1 LILFIVCPVESN
13 ETPQNAAQ
21 NHFLKGSIM
30 KAKSI
35 ILGNTY
41 HMTLGRNEVL
51 GEVIAETE
59 TGWQVRLT
67 ASDKVIKVN
76 NADRFLRKARMIATT
91 QDEATVARQDTKAT
105 KGKAKTT
112 KTPQNENVE
121 ADQPKHGGIK
131 GLMSGLDAAARVLTE
146 DNTEMNV
153 RQIAEAAIE
162 RGYWSPAGATP
173 QATISSAIQREI
185 VSKGAESRFFKAG
198 KGLFA
203 TYAPKEEQNY

>member
-1 LILFIVCPVESN
+1 MCHVKNN

-21 NHFLKGSIM
+21 NHFLKGIPM

-76 NADRFLRKARMIATT
+76 SPDRFLRKARMIATT
-91 QDEATVARQDTKAT
+91 QDEAADTVQDTKAI
-105 KGKAKTT
+105 KSKAKTSQT
-112 KTPQNENVE
+112 ENVE
-121 ADQPKHGGIK
+121 AKRE
-131 GLMSGLDAAARVLTE
+131 GLSGLDAAHRVLVE
-146 DNTEMNV
+146 IGKPLNA
-153 RQIAEAAIE
+153 RQIAEAILE
-162 RGYWSPAGATP
+162 RGYCPNLKGKTP
-173 QATISSAIQREI
+173 QATISSSMQREI
-185 VSKGAESRFFKAG
+185 TRLGDESRFYKAG
-198 KGLFA
+198 KGQFA
-203 TYAPKEEQNY
+203 AVECRQK

>member
-1 LILFIVCPVESN
+1 
-13 ETPQNAAQ
+13 
-21 NHFLKGSIM
+21 M

-67 ASDKVIKVN
+67 ASDKVINVN
-76 NADRFLRKARMIATT
+76 NADRFLRKARVVATT
-91 QDEATVARQDTKAT
+91 QDEATDAAQDTKAT
-105 KGKAKTT
+105 KGKAKTLKAD

-121 ADQPKHGGIK
+121 AEQPKKRGGIK

-173 QATISSAIQREI
+173 AATISSAIQREI
-185 VSKGAESRFFKAG
+185 ARLGNESRFYKAG

-203 TYAPKEEQNY
+203 AVEGQTE